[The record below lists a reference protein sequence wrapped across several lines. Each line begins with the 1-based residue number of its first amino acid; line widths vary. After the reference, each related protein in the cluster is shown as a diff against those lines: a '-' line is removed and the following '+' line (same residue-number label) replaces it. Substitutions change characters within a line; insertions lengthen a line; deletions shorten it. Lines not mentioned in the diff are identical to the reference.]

1 MTNPYFFLNLP
12 QQFRNICS
20 IYPPTIMDVMKTEL
34 FGIYLKLLTTS
45 SYDLMETYLEKNE
58 PIPSDLLTPFEYLM
72 NLVYN
77 SQELMI
83 IARGALLFF
92 THENAYILPEQKMIV
107 FLDTETDLSQISSI
121 DDLRIIREEDFFD
134 FQNMIREAVGQPTE
148 VRPKENENPR
158 IAQMKAK
165 ARWRDNIK
173 KRKSEGLNLGSLL
186 ASICCMNLGINPLN
200 IGELSYSAINT
211 LVQFYQN
218 KEEYELNIQSLLA
231 GADSKKVQLKHWMR
245 NIED

>member
-1 MTNPYFFLNLP
+1 MTNPYFFLGLP
-12 QQFRNICS
+12 QEFKNICS
-20 IYPPTIMDVMKTEL
+20 VYPPTIMEVMNTNL
-34 FGIYLKLLTTS
+34 FGLYSKLLTTS
-45 SYDLMETYLEKNE
+45 TYDLMESYLEREE
-58 PIPSDLLTPFEYLM
+58 PIPLDLLTPYEYLL

-77 SQELMI
+77 STELMI
-83 IARGALLFF
+83 ITREAIKFF
-92 THENAYILPEQKMIV
+92 THENCYILPEQKMIV
-107 FLDTETDLSQISSI
+107 FLDSDTELESITSI
-121 DDLRIIREEDFFD
+121 DDLRILREEDFFD
-134 FQNMIREAVGQPTE
+134 FQNLIREAIGDQTE
-148 VRPKENENPR
+148 IAPKPNENPR

-173 KRKSEGLNLGSLL
+173 KRKSGGLNLGSLL

-231 GADSKKVQLKHWMR
+231 GADSKKIQLKHWMR